1 MKKWILSL
9 AVLLGFQISSLVALA
24 NVVGVDTQNFNPI
37 TSGLDFVTVQSSETL
52 EPGLVNFG
60 FFLNYASNTLPSYD
74 STATPGSRTKSKDRL
89 LSSDFNLG
97 VGLMKNWDAGISF
110 PSVVSQEVE
119 GNELKGVFE
128 RSGLTD
134 IRLNTKFRFS
144 GDKDGGFAIIG
155 TLELPQVENNPF
167 YGNGGGPTYNIEL
180 AADTTYNKVALG
192 ANLGYRIRN
201 PGSQVNQFI
210 APIDDMY
217 IASVA
222 GSYLFES
229 IDTKLISE
237 IFTSFPVKGT
247 VTQSAKELSTQEW
260 LVGAKH
266 DLNSD
271 VALHAGISTE
281 LGQGTSSPD
290 WRIYGGVNWT
300 LGPLWGKEEPVEVA
314 RVQQEIPPLP
324 SAPPEAEPLMAPLAT
339 MTTDA
344 EQEQFPESRVP
355 EKREVFIVKNINFSS
370 ASNKIPQKFKNYLQ
384 KISKYLNKEPKFTR
398 MVISGHTDSVGRAD
412 YNRRLSEARAATTKR
427 AFVELYGLPAD
438 RIEVEGF
445 GEDKPIADNGN
456 FQGRARNRRVEFY
469 IER

>member
-1 MKKWILSL
+1 MF
-9 AVLLGFQISSLVALA
+9 AGFPALA

-60 FFLNYASNTLPSYD
+60 FFLNYASNTLPTYD
-74 STATPGSRTKSKDRL
+74 ASGSQTGSRTNSRDRL
-89 LSSDFNLG
+89 LSSDFNIG

-119 GNELKGVFE
+119 GGELKGVFD

-134 IRLNTKFRFS
+134 IRINTKVRLT
-144 GDKDGGFAIIG
+144 GDKDGGFAFVG
-155 TLELPQVENNPF
+155 TMELPQVENNPF
-167 YGNGGGPTYNIEL
+167 YGNGGGPTYNLEF
-180 AADTTYNKVALG
+180 AADTTYKKIALG

-201 PGSQVNQFI
+201 PGTAVNQYI

-237 IFTSFPVKGT
+237 IFTSFPIKGT
-247 VTQSAKELSTQEW
+247 ATQSAKELSSQEW
-260 LVGAKH
+260 LVGVKH
-266 DLNSD
+266 DLNSA
-271 VALHAGISTE
+271 VALHGGISTE

-300 LGPLWGKEEPVEVA
+300 VGPLWGKEEEPVVVA
-314 RVQQEIPPLP
+314 QVPQEIPPLP
-324 SAPPEAEPLMAPLAT
+324 SAPPQAEPVMAPMAT

-344 EQEQFPESRVP
+344 EQDQFPETRIP

-370 ASNKIPQKFKNYLQ
+370 ASNKIPQKFKNYLK
-384 KISKYLNKEPKFTR
+384 KISKYLSKEPKFSR
-398 MVISGHTDSVGRAD
+398 MVISGHTDSVGPAEF
-412 YNRRLSEARAATTKR
+412 NRKLSEARAATTKR
-427 AFVELYGLPAD
+427 AFVELYGLPGD

-445 GEDKPIADNGN
+445 GEDKPVADNGN

>member
-1 MKKWILSL
+1 MKKMILSL
-9 AVLLGFQISSLVALA
+9 VIFSCYQVALA

-74 STATPGSRTKSKDRL
+74 PNGSGSRTNSKDRL

-119 GNELKGVFE
+119 AGVLKGVFE

-134 IRLNTKFRFS
+134 IRLNTKFRFT
-144 GDKDGGFAIIG
+144 GDKDGGFAVIG

-167 YGNGGGPTYNIEL
+167 YGSGGGPTYNIEL

-192 ANLGYRIRN
+192 ANLGYRVRN
-201 PGSQVNQFI
+201 PGSPIPGVSQYIQ
-210 APIDDMY
+210 PIDDMY

-247 VTQSAKELSTQEW
+247 ATQTAKELSSQEW
-260 LVGAKH
+260 LIGAKH
-266 DLNSD
+266 DLNSE
-271 VALHAGISTE
+271 VALHAGVSTE
-281 LGQGTSSPD
+281 MGQGTSSPD

-300 LGPLWGKEEPVEVA
+300 LGPLWGKEEPVEV
-314 RVQQEIPPLP
+314 VQAPQEIPPLP
-324 SAPPEAEPLMAPLAT
+324 SAPPTAEPLIAPMTT

-344 EQEQFPESRVP
+344 EQEQFPEARVP
-355 EKREVFIVKNINFSS
+355 EKREVFIVKNINFST
-370 ASNKIPQKFKNYLQ
+370 ASNKIPTKFKNYLR
-384 KISKYLNKEPKFTR
+384 KISKYLMKEPKFTR
-398 MVISGHTDSVGRAD
+398 MVISGHTDSVGPAD
-412 YNRRLSEARAATTKR
+412 YNRKLSEARAATTKR

-445 GEDKPIADNGN
+445 GEDKPVADNGN
-456 FQGRARNRRVEFY
+456 YQGRARNRRVEFY